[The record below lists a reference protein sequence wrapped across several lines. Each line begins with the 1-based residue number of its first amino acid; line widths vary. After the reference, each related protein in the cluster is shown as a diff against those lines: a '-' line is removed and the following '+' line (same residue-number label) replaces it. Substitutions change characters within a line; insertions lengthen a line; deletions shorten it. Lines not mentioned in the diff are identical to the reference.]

1 MSCYM
6 EDKYTYRRRKRLC
19 ENPGDFMSSYI
30 VKLSNDVSDP
40 VKTITDTGAT
50 ITKVYK
56 ISGLYQIECTN
67 EQLQQITGVESHE
80 EISKSVDVSHASE
93 TYDITHL
100 STLGFGSDGAACWSP
115 VDTSLGL
122 GVTVYLVDTGINVT
136 HDELADATIFNLFSS
151 DNVTGYT
158 DTTGHGTGVC
168 SLIVGKNIGVS
179 PNAIIQNVKIFDTT
193 NGNILVSDI
202 IEALDA
208 IIDHHTQDGITN
220 LKVVC
225 LPWVTTKNQLIDQS
239 ISDLLNLNLLVVA
252 AAGNAGTEVDSFSP
266 GGLNSVITVG
276 AIDRNYSVASFSNLP
291 YTDVES
297 AETRTVKL
305 HGATLDIFAL
315 GVDIDIADIS
325 GNSNYKKGSGTS
337 LSTALVSAV
346 LTQYIKL
353 YPDADAEI
361 IKGYMY
367 SKGYKSASRPYHAEN
382 KQTLLVFDQVN
393 APAGQYID
401 FANINFAIATAP
413 QTTQISFVSRPSG
426 RLINVKQGTVSSISI
441 GVKTGTTDVS
451 VLEFTPLSPWM
462 ELDLVTGDFT
472 ADLENNTDIAVGIYH
487 FAIKGTIDN
496 VVGVAEY
503 TVGVYQDSISELS
516 SATEYFYDTD
526 TETYE
531 EAEPSDLVAF
541 SSAK

>member
-1 MSCYM
+1 VSCII

-30 VKLSNDVSDP
+30 VKLSNSVSNP

-67 EQLQQITGVESHE
+67 EQLQQIAGVESHE
-80 EISKSVDVSHASE
+80 EISKSVDVSHAYE

-100 STLGFGSDGAACWSP
+100 STLGFSSNGGEGWNP
-115 VDTSLGL
+115 LDTSLGE
-122 GVTVYLVDTGINVT
+122 GITVYLVDTGINVT
-136 HDELADATIFNLFSS
+136 HNELSDANIFNLYSG
-151 DNVTGYT
+151 DNATGYT

-179 PNAIIQNVKIFDTT
+179 PNAVIQNVKIFDTT

-202 IEALDA
+202 LEALDT
-208 IIDHHTQDGITN
+208 IIEHHTQTGITN

-225 LPWVTTKNQLIDQS
+225 LPWVATKNQLIDQA

-252 AAGNAGTEVDSFSP
+252 AAGNAGTNVDSFSP
-266 GGLNSVITVG
+266 GGLDSVITVG
-276 AIDRNYSVASFSNLP
+276 AIDRSYSVTSFSNLP
-291 YTDVES
+291 YTDVET
-297 AETRTVKL
+297 AETRSVKL

-315 GVDIDIADIS
+315 GVDVDIADIS
-325 GNSNYKKGSGTS
+325 DNAGYKKGSGTS

-367 SKGYKSASRPYHAEN
+367 TKGYKSASRPAVNQN
-382 KQTLLVFDQVN
+382 KSMLLSFDQVN

-401 FANINFAIATAP
+401 FTNINYAIAVPP
-413 QTTQISFVSRPSG
+413 QTTEISFASRPSG
-426 RLINVKQGTVSSISI
+426 RLINVKQGTISSTSI
-441 GVKTGTTDVS
+441 GIKSDATDVS

-462 ELDLVTGDFT
+462 ALDLITGDFT

-487 FAIKGTIDN
+487 FAVKGSVGNI
-496 VVGVAEY
+496 VGVAEY
-503 TVGVYQDSISELS
+503 AVGVYNNDISELEQC
-516 SATEYFYDTD
+516 TEYYYDTD